1 MSDADDRQD
10 DREPDDRETDNGEP
24 DVDVDHGTIP
34 TDTRGEGGIGSVSGV
49 AGVGSVGTDF
59 GIAGNVPEP
68 PGVDEELVTMEDE
81 SEDADA
87 VADRDEPD
95 DGITP

>member
-1 MSDADDRQD
+1 
-10 DREPDDRETDNGEP
+10 
-24 DVDVDHGTIP
+24 
-34 TDTRGEGGIGSVSGV
+34 V

-87 VADRDEPD
+87 VADRDESD